1 GDYSPLETF
10 QTIFNG
16 DNVRK
21 ESYFDLMTHF
31 DFKTLLPA
39 LLQVEDRVSMAHG
52 LESRVSLLDHPLVEL
67 AATIPADIKF
77 RNGQLKHVM
86 KTAFERYISNAVLA
100 RTDKMGF
107 PTPIT
112 EFTKH
117 QARGF
122 IRDVFSSPN
131 ARSREMINN
140 TVVVER

>member
-1 GDYSPLETF
+1 
-10 QTIFNG
+10 
-16 DNVRK
+16 
-21 ESYFDLMTHF
+21 
-31 DFKTLLPA
+31 
-39 LLQVEDRVSMAHG
+39 MAHG
-52 LESRVSLLDHPLVEL
+52 LESRVPLLDHPLVEL

-86 KTAFERYISNAVLA
+86 KTAFERYIPGAVLA

-112 EFTKH
+112 EFTRH

-122 IRDVFSSPN
+122 IRDVFSSPK

-140 TVVVER
+140 TVVVERLDAEPRFGRKIWGLLSLELWQQEFHDREAHYKQLGKATPEPTYNS